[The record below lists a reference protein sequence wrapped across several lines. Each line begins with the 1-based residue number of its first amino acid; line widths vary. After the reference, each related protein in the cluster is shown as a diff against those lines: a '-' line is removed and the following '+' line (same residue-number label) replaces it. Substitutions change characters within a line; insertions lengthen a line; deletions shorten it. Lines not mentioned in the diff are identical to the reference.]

1 MRRRPLATRGVRP
14 ALVTAGAA
22 LTAAALAACSS
33 GSYTPTVV
41 PTPRPTSTQAQGSSP
56 AASCSTATQ
65 SFDPLPSLPAAD
77 SIRDSGMRK
86 ILDAGRIRVGVSA
99 DTYLFGSTNPE
110 TGAIEGFDIDLA
122 RYVAE
127 KMFGD
132 PSKVQLVVISAAERL
147 SLLQSGRLD
156 MVARNFSMTCDRWK
170 DIAFSAEYY
179 RSGQTLLVSSDLKGA
194 ENATFATVK
203 GLRVCAPTA
212 TSSLSLLR
220 QQAERYDLKPVE
232 ATNHTG
238 CLVKFQQ
245 GEADAIT
252 GDDTVLAG
260 LAAQDPYTVVSKA
273 KLLTTEPY
281 GLGVNKDNVYLARYL
296 NRAIAEY
303 ESSGRW
309 KKSYD
314 TWLAA
319 TLGTAPAPPTPRYGR
334 S

>member
-1 MRRRPLATRGVRP
+1 MTRRPRAVRR
-14 ALVTAGAA
+14 ARAGLVTAGAA
-22 LTAAALAACSS
+22 LTTAALAACSS
-33 GSYTPTVV
+33 GGYTPTAV
-41 PTPRPTSTQAQGSSP
+41 PTPRPTATQAQGNSP

-65 SFDPLPSLPAAD
+65 SYDPLPSLPAAD
-77 SIRDSGMRK
+77 SIRDAGLRK

-99 DTYLFGSTNPE
+99 DTYLFGSTNPK

-127 KMFGD
+127 RLFGD
-132 PSKVQLVVISAAERL
+132 PGKVQLVVISAADRL
-147 SLLQSGRLD
+147 PLLQSGRID
-156 MVARNFSMTCDRWK
+156 MVARNFSMTCDRWD

-179 RSGQTLLVSSDLKGA
+179 RSGQTLLVSSDLKDA

-203 GLRVCAPTA
+203 GLRVCAPTG
-212 TSSLSLLR
+212 TSSLALLR
-220 QQAERYDLKPVE
+220 QQAERYDLKPVD
-232 ATNHTG
+232 APNHTG
-238 CLVKFQQ
+238 CLVRFQQ

-273 KLLTTEPY
+273 KLVTTEPY
-281 GLGVNKDNVYLARYL
+281 GLGVNKDDVYLARYL

-314 TWLAA
+314 TWLAD
-319 TLGTAPAPPTPRYGR
+319 TLGQAPAPPTPRYGR